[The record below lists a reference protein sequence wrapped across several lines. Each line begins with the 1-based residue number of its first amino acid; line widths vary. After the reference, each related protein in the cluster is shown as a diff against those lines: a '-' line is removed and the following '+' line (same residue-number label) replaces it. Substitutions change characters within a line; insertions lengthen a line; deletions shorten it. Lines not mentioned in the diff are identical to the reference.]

1 MGVRKV
7 TDEEQMRGKRISIF
21 IHKACP
27 TIGVYELYITAATIA
42 KEKESNGNENAAA
55 VTKIY

>member
-1 MGVRKV
+1 MK
-7 TDEEQMRGKRISIF
+7 GKRISIF

-27 TIGVYELYITAATIA
+27 TIGVHELYITAATIA